1 MKLNRFVAVITLIA
15 VSSTLVLAQAERIKG
30 KAKDLK
36 RDIESKQTNRVSVAT
51 NAPVRK
57 N

>member
-1 MKLNRFVAVITLIA
+1 MKLNRFSVVVALVG

-36 RDIESKQTNRVSVAT
+36 RDIESKQTNTINKAT
-51 NAPVRK
+51 NAPANK
-57 N
+57 